1 MIDIFGT
8 DVRLVY
14 NDGAKEEIIGNRNCS
29 FDLINTTSNIATY
42 EVKYKEF
49 STQFSV
55 ELFNTSKIYPYQ
67 LNVRYIGETLERGAI
82 PKLEDLEA
90 DVIMNDIDA
99 TIDIDKSRLEI
110 ILLKDITDISE
121 YAFAFVYDYTFT
133 DENDNE
139 LFVSQYC
146 RRYIPHK

>member
-14 NDGAKEEIIGNRNCS
+14 NDGAKEEIIGNGNCS

-55 ELFNTSKIYPYQ
+55 ELFNTSK
-67 LNVRYIGETLERGAI
+67 
-82 PKLEDLEA
+82 
-90 DVIMNDIDA
+90 
-99 TIDIDKSRLEI
+99 
-110 ILLKDITDISE
+110 
-121 YAFAFVYDYTFT
+121 
-133 DENDNE
+133 
-139 LFVSQYC
+139 
-146 RRYIPHK
+146 